1 MTTPT
6 EQMVWH
12 RDGHVMYLQ
21 LNKNDVIISTVI
33 CPGGDD
39 RECLLGKFDCIVK
52 YFLEVYGLDCNVGSC
67 ECRPDI
73 EVAWC
78 AVGDFD
84 EPEQC
89 QVWVI
94 PTDDEAFA
102 AWLVTQS
109 D

>member
-1 MTTPT
+1 MNDPS
-6 EQMVWH
+6 EEMVWH
-12 RDGHVMYLQ
+12 RDGHSIHLQ
-21 LNKNDVIISTVI
+21 LNKNEVVVSMVL
-33 CPGGDD
+33 CPGSEE
-39 RECLLGKFDCIVK
+39 RECQLGKFDCIVK

-67 ECRPDI
+67 ECASEL

-78 AVGDFD
+78 AVGDYD
-84 EPEQC
+84 EPELC

-94 PTDDEAFA
+94 PVEDEAFS